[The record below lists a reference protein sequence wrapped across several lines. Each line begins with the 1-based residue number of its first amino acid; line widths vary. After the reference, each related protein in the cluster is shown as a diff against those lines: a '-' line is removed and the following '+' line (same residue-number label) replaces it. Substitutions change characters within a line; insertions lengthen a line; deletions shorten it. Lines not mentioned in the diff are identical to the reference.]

1 MSLARCLLAALLV
14 LAGAHAMAQVG
25 PEVDARLAAQD
36 WAGAERMLRAR
47 LADAPDDDAARFQ
60 LARVLAWQQ
69 RAAEALP
76 LYDAL
81 LAREPGNADY
91 LFGRAQAQ
99 LWSGDRAAAQAS
111 VARLEAITPGYP
123 GVDDLRRQMTPDPAP
138 APMQAAAP
146 ERPAGDRLVDGGD
159 PVAPPMREIGLGLRH
174 EWLTQGLEAWQGQ
187 RLDVSGRGDGRGW
200 YVAAARERRFGL
212 VDSGLEAGIALP
224 VAPRWTLQ
232 LDGGAWP
239 GSDFQPR
246 WFGDVRM
253 QHAFEGGTVLA
264 AGLRRT
270 RYPEATVERL
280 ALALEQY
287 VGDWR
292 LGYTFNRTDVDGERV
307 NGHDAAI
314 DRYYGERD
322 VIGLRLTAGSEDV
335 QQGTGIVAS
344 RVRALALQGRHGLSS
359 TWSLQWG
366 VGYVRQGDFHDR
378 RWLQLGVRRAF

>member
-1 MSLARCLLAALLV
+1 MNFARCLLAALLV

-25 PEVDARLAAQD
+25 SGVDARLAAED
-36 WAGAERMLRAR
+36 WAGAERLLRER

-111 VARLEAITPGYP
+111 VARLEAIAPMHPGL
-123 GVDDLRRQMTPDPAP
+123 DDLRRQMRPEPSPSTLPAP
-138 APMQAAAP
+138 GA
-146 ERPAGDRLVDGGD
+146 ERGSLVDGGYR
-159 PVAPPMREIGLGLRH
+159 VAPRFREIGVSARH
-174 EWLTQGLEAWQGQ
+174 EWLTRSLDPWQGQ
-187 RLDVSGRGDGRGW
+187 RLDVSSRGDGRGW

-212 VDSGLEAGIALP
+212 VDSGLEAGVALP

-270 RYPEATVERL
+270 RYPEVTVERL
-280 ALALEQY
+280 ALAVEQY

-335 QQGTGIVAS
+335 LQGTQVVAS
-344 RVRALALQGRHGLSS
+344 QVRALALQGRHGLSDA
-359 TWSLQWG
+359 WALQWG
-366 VGYVRQGDFHDR
+366 LGYVRQGDFHDR
-378 RWLQLGVRRAF
+378 RWLQLGLRRAF